1 MNKFFF
7 SEQSISIEAGK
18 NECKHKN
25 RKINIKTEK
34 NCIDFKEKI
43 NATTKGNDMKKSAFK
58 ATKGMSNK
66 EKEKNTGKK
75 IVKPKMFNLSIK
87 TLSRY
92 QTYILLQGLQFTQTH
107 ERFNIELK
115 YNIQNYTRR
124 LRLAEFF
131 QNKVGKRF

>member
-1 MNKFFF
+1 
-7 SEQSISIEAGK
+7 
-18 NECKHKN
+18 
-25 RKINIKTEK
+25 
-34 NCIDFKEKI
+34 
-43 NATTKGNDMKKSAFK
+43 MKKSAFK

>member
-1 MNKFFF
+1 
-7 SEQSISIEAGK
+7 
-18 NECKHKN
+18 
-25 RKINIKTEK
+25 
-34 NCIDFKEKI
+34 
-43 NATTKGNDMKKSAFK
+43 MKKSAFK

-66 EKEKNTGKK
+66 DKEKNTGKK

-92 QTYILLQGLQFTQTH
+92 QTYILLQGLQLTQTH